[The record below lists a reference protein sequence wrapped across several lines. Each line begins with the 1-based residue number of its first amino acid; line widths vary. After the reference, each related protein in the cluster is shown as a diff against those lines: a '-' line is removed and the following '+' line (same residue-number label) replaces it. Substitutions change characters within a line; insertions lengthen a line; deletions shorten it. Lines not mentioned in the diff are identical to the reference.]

1 MIKIKTEISK
11 IDNLTE
17 LNDLSTYIK
26 ECKVMLAKTNLS
38 VGMEVWVVQKT
49 KRTPGVIT
57 KMKIKKANVD
67 MRGSSY
73 SVPFSMIEAK

>member
-1 MIKIKTEISK
+1 
-11 IDNLTE
+11 
-17 LNDLSTYIK
+17 
-26 ECKVMLAKTNLS
+26 MLAKTNLS